1 MKDLT
6 QGNITKLILGFSIPL
21 LLGNIFQLFY
31 NLADTRIVG
40 QFISENA
47 LAAVGATSALNSVI
61 IGFLN
66 GLTNGFSIVTARYFG
81 AKEFDKMRQSIALS
95 LTLGLATS
103 VLLTVFSIIF
113 TEPLLKILNTPDDII
128 KQAKA
133 YIIIIFAGMTI
144 TMLYNVC
151 ASVLRAI
158 GDTVSPLIFLII
170 STLVNIG
177 LDFLFILGFKM
188 GVEGAAYAT
197 IIAQAISVVLC
208 FVYIFKKHKEL
219 IPEKKDFGFNARM
232 AGNMYATGVSMGLM
246 ISLVGIGTVVMQ
258 GAINIFGTQ
267 IIVAHTT
274 ARKISEIYF
283 LPISVF
289 GMAAATFSS
298 QNLGAGKIDRVRKGL
313 IQTTLI
319 TWVWSIIVILLTWI
333 CTPFLVHLITGIDNP
348 ETIAVVTKYMK
359 INTALYFILDIVIIF
374 RNALQGVGDKI
385 SPIASSVLELVGKCL
400 VAKILAPRLG
410 YFGIMI
416 SEPLVWIGMAIILAI
431 GLMLNKTLGIR
442 NKNIIQPNNN

>member
-81 AKEFDKMRQSIALS
+81 AKEFDEMRQSIALS

-170 STLVNIG
+170 STLANIG
-177 LDFLFILGFKM
+177 LDFLFILG
-188 GVEGAAYAT
+188 
-197 IIAQAISVVLC
+197 
-208 FVYIFKKHKEL
+208 
-219 IPEKKDFGFNARM
+219 
-232 AGNMYATGVSMGLM
+232 
-246 ISLVGIGTVVMQ
+246 
-258 GAINIFGTQ
+258 
-267 IIVAHTT
+267 
-274 ARKISEIYF
+274 
-283 LPISVF
+283 
-289 GMAAATFSS
+289 
-298 QNLGAGKIDRVRKGL
+298 
-313 IQTTLI
+313 
-319 TWVWSIIVILLTWI
+319 
-333 CTPFLVHLITGIDNP
+333 
-348 ETIAVVTKYMK
+348 
-359 INTALYFILDIVIIF
+359 
-374 RNALQGVGDKI
+374 
-385 SPIASSVLELVGKCL
+385 
-400 VAKILAPRLG
+400 
-410 YFGIMI
+410 
-416 SEPLVWIGMAIILAI
+416 
-431 GLMLNKTLGIR
+431 
-442 NKNIIQPNNN
+442 